1 MPVSEFEFISPASGV
16 LTAALRTPHIDA
28 RALQGRGGDT
38 PLLLVLGGQRRDQL
52 EVWPHC
58 AAAEEWEDAG
68 CSSVGLD
75 LPNHGPP
82 RVDDRGEGID
92 GWVAAFM
99 AGDDPFERAIADC
112 RALIDLCIERGHGGA
127 GGVFV
132 YGVSRGG
139 YVGLRLAAAEP
150 RVHAVAAMAP
160 CTDWRPTRW
169 WADVASDAS
178 VAALSITNFALSV
191 SKVGAV
197 YLVIGNHDDGVHT
210 PSCVALASAIMELEG
225 PTTKGLASR
234 LELHVVETEGH
245 TVPSSWRREGG
256 AWLLKQYQAAGSSGV
271 AKL

>member
-1 MPVSEFEFISPASGV
+1 MPIAEFDFISPASGV
-16 LTAALRTPHIDA
+16 LTAALRTPHIDVPE
-28 RALQGRGGDT
+28 GGGSGA
-38 PLLLVLGGQRRDQL
+38 PLLLVLGAQRRDQL
-52 EVWPHC
+52 AIWPHC

-68 CSSVGLD
+68 YISVGLD
-75 LPNHGPP
+75 LPNHGP
-82 RVDDRGEGID
+82 RVDERGEGID
-92 GWVAAFM
+92 GWVSAFM
-99 AGDDPFERAIADC
+99 AGDDPFKRAIADC
-112 RALIDLCIERGHGGA
+112 CALIDACIERGHGGA

-150 RVHAVAAMAP
+150 RVLAVAAMAP

-178 VAALSITNFALSV
+178 VAALSIDHFAPSLA
-191 SKVGAV
+191 KVGAV

-225 PTTKGLASR
+225 PTTKGTSR
-234 LELHVVETEGH
+234 LELHIVETEGH
-245 TVPSSWRREGG
+245 TVPSYWRREGG
-256 AWLLKQYQAAGSSGV
+256 TWLLKQYQAAASASLGGV